1 MTMLQKEIRQK
12 SEDINRMGYLMGA
25 GLMDINSDNES
36 IIQRVMTIYIVEN
49 EENRKRQEE
58 AFNKMPWLKKLREK

>member
-1 MTMLQKEIRQK
+1 MTISQKEIRQK
-12 SEDINRMGYLMGA
+12 SEVINRMGYLMSA

-36 IIQRVMTIYIVEN
+36 IIQRVMTMFIVEN